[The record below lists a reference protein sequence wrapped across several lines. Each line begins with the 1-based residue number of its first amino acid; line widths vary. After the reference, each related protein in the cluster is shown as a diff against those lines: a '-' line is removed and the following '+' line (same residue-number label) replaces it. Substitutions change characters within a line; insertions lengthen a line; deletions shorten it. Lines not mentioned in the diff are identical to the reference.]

1 MTMKIRYTHNS
12 RLNEIF
18 RGEPVSI
25 PTGFVGEVPD
35 AVGEMLVKRNLAVVE
50 APVAV
55 DPPRPAPA
63 PAKPADPPKHDDRR
77 AEFARKADKKD
88 EDDD

>member
-1 MTMKIRYTHNS
+1 MKIRYTHNS
-12 RLNEIF
+12 RLNEIY
-18 RGEPVSI
+18 RGQPVSI

-50 APVAV
+50 APAAV
-55 DPPRPAPA
+55 ETPRPAPA
-63 PAKPADPPKHDDRR
+63 PARPADQPKPDSRMTG
-77 AEFARKADKKD
+77 AFTRKEEKKD

>member
-1 MTMKIRYTHNS
+1 MRALADIQRTFTHA
-12 RLNEIF
+12 LLQ
-18 RGEPVSI
+18 PVLR
-25 PTGFVGEVPD
+25 VPD

-55 DPPRPAPA
+55 DPPRPVPA

-77 AEFARKADKKD
+77 AEFVRKADKKD